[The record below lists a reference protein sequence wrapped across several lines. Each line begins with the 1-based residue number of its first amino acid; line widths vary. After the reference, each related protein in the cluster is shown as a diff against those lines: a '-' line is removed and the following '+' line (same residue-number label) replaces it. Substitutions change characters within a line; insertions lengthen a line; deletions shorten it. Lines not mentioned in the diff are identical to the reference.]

1 MLQRELSKKMLNIC
15 ILNILKEYTDE
26 KHHLYQKEI
35 IEILKRD
42 YGLFCERK
50 AVSRNL
56 NALRDFGYDIQDAKG
71 YYLSKRMFNKQEIEL
86 LISGLLVSRHV
97 TNKQCRE
104 ITEKLQRYAG
114 RYFDFPLSLVV
125 RCQKQYPGI
134 EQFSKVFG
142 VIIKALK
149 LNRKILIRYATAT
162 QPAPQKRH
170 ASWELVSPQKF
181 VSENGWLYIAC
192 REQNEEVKSYRIDKI
207 REVLLTKQT
216 AL

>member
-26 KHHLYQKEI
+26 EHHLYQKEI

-71 YYLSKRMFNKQEIEL
+71 YYLSKRTFNKQEIEL
-86 LISGLLVSRHV
+86 LISGLLVSRHI

-104 ITEKLQRYAG
+104 ITEKLRRYAG
-114 RYFDFPLSLVV
+114 RYFDFPLSFVV
-125 RCQKQYPGI
+125 RYQKQYPGM
-134 EQFSKVFG
+134 EQFSKIFG
-142 VIIKALK
+142 IITKALE
-149 LNRKILIRYATAT
+149 LNRKVLIRCDTAAHST
-162 QPAPQKRH
+162 PQKRRVG
-170 ASWELVSPQKF
+170 WELVSPQNL

-192 REQNEEVKSYRIDKI
+192 REQNGEVKFYRMDKI
-207 REVLLTKQT
+207 REVLLTKQA